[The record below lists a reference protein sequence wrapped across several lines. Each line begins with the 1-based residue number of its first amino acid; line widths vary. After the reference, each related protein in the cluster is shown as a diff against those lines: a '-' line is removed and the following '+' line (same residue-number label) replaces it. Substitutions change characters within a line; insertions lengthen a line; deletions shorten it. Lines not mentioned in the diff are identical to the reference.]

1 MLMRI
6 PIYFFIFSKKVN
18 RFLCLSLSLY
28 DLITHCTLESSP
40 KPCKNEASM
49 SYFQQNQSSLLVNS
63 IHHHQQQNFG
73 STYQQQYYH
82 HSSVINN
89 EQPTTTTTITT
100 GDHNDVSS
108 TTTTT
113 VVFSASQPP
122 SSAPSAPVPPPPPP
136 PPPSSQPPIQ
146 QIKNEVK
153 TQLSP
158 IYRRQPN
165 STSPPV
171 VCSSTNQ
178 PYLSTQHVI
187 QTPSTN
193 LDTQSNLHISPTLK
207 TIRYSKISIRLQ
219 TVEIFLPSLMIFLL
233 IDMYFRHRASE
244 REKKGRSNLSH
255 SLSN

>member
-6 PIYFFIFSKKVN
+6 PIYFFISLIKVIDQFFFSWNETNIFFCV
-18 RFLCLSLSLY
+18 
-28 DLITHCTLESSP
+28 LESSP

-89 EQPTTTTTITT
+89 DQPTTTTTITT

-122 SSAPSAPVPPPPPP
+122 PPP
-136 PPPSSQPPIQ
+136 PPPSSSSSQTPIQ

-158 IYRRQPN
+158 IYRRQAN

-171 VCSSTNQ
+171 VCSSTNP

-187 QTPSTN
+187 QTPSSN
-193 LDTQSNLHISPTLK
+193 LDTQSNLHTSPTLK
-207 TIRYSKISIRLQ
+207 SIR
-219 TVEIFLPSLMIFLL
+219 
-233 IDMYFRHRASE
+233 
-244 REKKGRSNLSH
+244 
-255 SLSN
+255 